1 MRETLFLIIN
11 QYFLIIK
18 NNISSSQFIIRLNFF
33 QNYSACVIHFYLFF
47 EKMKKKLKIY
57 LKHTIRDHNKN

>member
-18 NNISSSQFIIRLNFF
+18 NNIFSSQFIIRLIFP
-33 QNYSACVIHFYLFF
+33 QNYSACVIQFYLFF
-47 EKMKKKLKIY
+47 EKNEKFKDILKAY
-57 LKHTIRDHNKN
+57 YTRSQ